1 MTMIAMMRRI
11 FALLAMIWM
20 VRAKMAMM
28 RMGLAI
34 LAMMRMISAMT
45 ASAMMTITLNFRI
58 DKSDRDQ
65 RWTLQ
70 AEKGGFHLS
79 NSLAKVPPECGLGPP
94 SVSPDQESGPIVV
107 WMAEIATAI
116 GEQT

>member
-1 MTMIAMMRRI
+1 MTVTSLD
-11 FALLAMIWM
+11 FAG
-20 VRAKMAMM
+20 R
-28 RMGLAI
+28 
-34 LAMMRMISAMT
+34 
-45 ASAMMTITLNFRI
+45 
-58 DKSDRDQ
+58 
-65 RWTLQ
+65 
-70 AEKGGFHLS
+70 EGGFQLS